1 MRKFLKAF
9 FSSSSIHRLAI
20 RREVPMNLKLLPL
33 TQSYV
38 VPAYATG
45 GSGCLD
51 LYISQSYTSSD
62 WTPLLVD
69 GNVVA
74 YGLEVPLGYAVECPK
89 DYTFDILSR
98 SGHGRKYHCSL
109 ANSIGVVDSD
119 YRNEVIVL
127 LQSLVPFPI
136 DTSNGPVAVAQ
147 AALVHRPYVYISVV
161 DELSEPSQPHL
172 GFGSTGGHCVQ

>member
-9 FSSSSIHRLAI
+9 FSSSSRHHLVI
-20 RREVPMNLKLLPL
+20 RKEVPMNLKLLPL

-38 VPAYATG
+38 VPAYATD

-69 GNVVA
+69 GNIVA

-98 SGHGRKYHCSL
+98 SGHGRKHHCSL

-136 DTSNGPVAVAQ
+136 DTAKGPVAVAQ
-147 AALVHRPYVYISVV
+147 ARLTYCPQTHIQIV
-161 DELSEPSQPHL
+161 DTLSETSRTG
-172 GFGSTGGHCVQ
+172 GFGSTDIK